1 MAQEHSAQ
9 TKVPKEESVIA
20 CRFTPEDMSE
30 IRLAL
35 VRVHDRLCSF
45 EGMMENLVLRYPSL
59 KEAAA
64 ELSVINGSLDTVIE
78 RFVVVSC

>member
-1 MAQEHSAQ
+1 M
-9 TKVPKEESVIA
+9 VFPKEESLIA
-20 CRFTPEDMSE
+20 CRFTPEDMSD

-45 EGMMENLVLRYPSL
+45 ECMMENVVLRYPSL

-64 ELSVINGSLDTVIE
+64 EIKDIGGSLDTVIE
-78 RFVVVSC
+78 RFVQESC